1 MRRTW
6 LALLLL
12 LVAGCASWAPWP
24 FRGPSGAALAR
35 ADRLAAEGDY
45 GAALAAYDQFLAE
58 YPDDGEAAR
67 ARMSREPLAELVRLR
82 QELARL
88 RADLARREADLVK
101 VRADLERLKQ
111 IDLRLERRG
120 RK

>member
-1 MRRTW
+1 MRRAW

-24 FRGPSGAALAR
+24 FRSPSAAALAR
-35 ADRLAAEGDY
+35 ADRRAAEGDY
-45 GAALAAYDQFLAE
+45 EAALDAYDEFLAG
-58 YPDDGEAAR
+58 YADDGEAAR
-67 ARMSREPLAELVRLR
+67 ARMSRETLAELLRLR
-82 QELARL
+82 QELAR
-88 RADLARREADLVK
+88 READLQQA
-101 VRADLERLKQ
+101 RSDLERLKQ